1 VHESL
6 FKEMLEQ
13 FQKNNIRVHTNRLC
27 VLAKSFVLA
36 LLAVSDDGKI
46 LTARNIEIA
55 KHTLLNKG
63 KCDYE

>member
-1 VHESL
+1 MMNSDDKVRDI
-6 FKEMLEQ
+6 KY
-13 FQKNNIRVHTNRLC
+13 HTNRLR

-46 LTARNIEIA
+46 LTAHNIEIA